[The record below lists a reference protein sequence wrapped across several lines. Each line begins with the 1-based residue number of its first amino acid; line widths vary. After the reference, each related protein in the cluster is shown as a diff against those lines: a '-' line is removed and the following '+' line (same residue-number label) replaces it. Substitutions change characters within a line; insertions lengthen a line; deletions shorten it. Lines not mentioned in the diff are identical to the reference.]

1 MCLSFV
7 KCINSRLKY
16 TVVLTCQVIWFNLPR
31 WIHFSNSQF
40 IHQHGW
46 IIFILIWSMYFFHIC
61 HVKAFNSACYNANSG
76 WLALHTK
83 YCSLFFRYLII
94 KWNRKLL
101 LHGGNGL
108 KNKNANKK
116 HTGIKVSVPLQGD
129 KNPCN
134 QCCYLPSVKTFN
146 SDNKNLNLMLAP

>member
-1 MCLSFV
+1 
-7 KCINSRLKY
+7 
-16 TVVLTCQVIWFNLPR
+16 
-31 WIHFSNSQF
+31 
-40 IHQHGW
+40 
-46 IIFILIWSMYFFHIC
+46 MYFFHIC
-61 HVKAFNSACYNANSG
+61 HVKAFNSACYNANSC

-101 LHGGNGL
+101 LHGSNGL
-108 KNKNANKK
+108 KNKNTNKKK

-134 QCCYLPSVKTFN
+134 QCCYLPSVKTFI
-146 SDNKNLNLMLAP
+146 SDNKKSQFHVCPLGKKVIILYCLGTMKTGICAKPVEDFTEDLLYLIQLSAFERLE